1 MTRLKIRFLRLRV
14 SPRIRRRGKLLRNRP
29 PRILQGMA
37 SVLVREVG
45 LEEAVLESV
54 VVESVVVARSAGA
67 VRLAGAGQAEVLLED
82 QEAVRE

>member
-1 MTRLKIRFLRLRV
+1 
-14 SPRIRRRGKLLRNRP
+14 
-29 PRILQGMA
+29 MA